1 LNDPNDIKEE
11 LINLVYAGRKEEAIQ
26 LLQQKHG
33 ATREEAEQLLK
44 LAVKETH
51 TPVDFFKRA
60 ARASSTH
67 VTKGKGCQQTVFG
80 LIAFGFGF
88 FGVPMLLAAAGIFIY
103 QLNFISNSTRII
115 GTVAVSEEPSDNS
128 DSQYHSIITYE
139 VNNETYSTKST
150 VSSNTPQYYV
160 NDPVPLFVN
169 NENPNDVLID
179 SFLERW
185 LIITIVGSLGLFF
198 TILMAVFV
206 GKSRRK

>member
-1 LNDPNDIKEE
+1 MNDPNDIKEE

-103 QLNFISNSTRII
+103 QLNFISNSTRIFGKVI
-115 GTVAVSEEPSDNS
+115 VAKEKSDNN
-128 DSQYHSIITYE
+128 DTQMHSVITYE
-139 VNNETYSTKST
+139 VDGKTYSKRST

-160 NDPVPLFVN
+160 HDPVPLFVN
-169 NENPNDVLID
+169 NEDPNDVLID

-198 TILMAVFV
+198 TILMAVFI
-206 GKSRRK
+206 GMSRRK